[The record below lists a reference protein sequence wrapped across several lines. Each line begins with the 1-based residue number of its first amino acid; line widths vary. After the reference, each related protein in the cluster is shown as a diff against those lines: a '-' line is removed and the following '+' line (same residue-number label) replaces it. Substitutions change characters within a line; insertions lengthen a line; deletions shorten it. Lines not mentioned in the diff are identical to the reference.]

1 MTERRALMHYTG
13 YLMVMTGIIAVVTFV
28 SVPSL
33 FARKCPGC
41 GKRNRVDARR
51 CPGCGMELPPDD
63 L

>member
-1 MTERRALMHYTG
+1 MHYTG
-13 YLMVMTGIIAVVTFV
+13 YLVMMTGIIAVVTLV

-41 GKRNRVDARR
+41 GKRNRVDAPR
-51 CPGCGMELPPDD
+51 CRGCGAELPPDD

>member
-1 MTERRALMHYTG
+1 MHYTV
-13 YLMVMTGIIAVVTFV
+13 YLVVMTGIIAVVTLV

-33 FARKCPGC
+33 FARNCPGC

-51 CPGCGMELPPDD
+51 CRACGAELPPDD